1 MTPRFPEKTFLINW
15 VKALLLSPG
24 MLFPAAYLMVY
35 LATGLYLNA
44 DFKMNLS
51 RSINM
56 ATGNAWQI
64 SIKSLKPSLVL
75 DSVTLNHIELTPTD
89 QLQNN
94 EPDTLHA
101 ITIKALEIPWPGLE
115 KVLFSRN
122 ERISSANTVCK
133 KILADERLAQ

>member
-1 MTPRFPEKTFLINW
+1 MSPRFPDRKFLINW

-24 MLFPAAYLMVY
+24 ILFPAAYLMVY

-51 RSINM
+51 RSINL
-56 ATGNAWQI
+56 ASGNTWQI
-64 SIKSLKPSLVL
+64 SIKSLKPSLIL
-75 DSVTLNHIELTPTD
+75 DSVTLDHIKLTPTD

-101 ITIKALEIPWPGLE
+101 ITIKTLEIPWPGLE

-122 ERISSANTVCK
+122 ERLSSTNTVCK

>member
-1 MTPRFPEKTFLINW
+1 MTPRFPERTFLINW

-24 MLFPAAYLMVY
+24 ILFPVAYLMVY

-51 RSINM
+51 RSINLE
-56 ATGNAWQI
+56 TGNAWKI
-64 SIKSLKPSLVL
+64 SIKSLKPNLVL
-75 DSVTLNHIELTPTD
+75 DSVTLNHIELTPTV
-89 QLQNN
+89 QFQNN

-101 ITIKALEIPWPGLE
+101 ITIKNLKIPWPGLE
-115 KVLFSRN
+115 KILFSRN
-122 ERISSANTVCK
+122 ERISSTNTFCK